1 MKIGWSTDFIVVDG
15 EKCAADELDRLRG
28 SSAEWVLIERDGGSW
43 RYVFGRQ
50 ELLTLPHLLALV
62 DQRAD
67 LTAMT
72 LTQALGLR
80 EGMASVPVVH
90 SSDVR
95 KLASDPARPSAAR
108 FVEMERGHPVAV
120 GGADVLPK
128 PRMRSA
134 RSASPP
140 LLGTS
145 MGGARPKALIQ
156 IDGHPWCAEVCRARR
171 GLELPPDRACHPDAG
186 CTGGHPGGRH
196 TGGAAAP
203 RPCGGR
209 EAL

>member
-1 MKIGWSTDFIVVDG
+1 MKIGWSTDFIIVDG

-80 EGMASVPVVH
+80 EGMASVPVVIFQFAM
-90 SSDVR
+90 SPFEYWNQ
-95 KLASDPARPSAAR
+95 LAWA
-108 FVEMERGHPVAV
+108 G
-120 GGADVLPK
+120 
-128 PRMRSA
+128 
-134 RSASPP
+134 
-140 LLGTS
+140 
-145 MGGARPKALIQ
+145 ALIVTLFVLF
-156 IDGHPWCAEVCRARR
+156 ISIFARVVIAR
-171 GLELPPDRACHPDAG
+171 KNKYG
-186 CTGGHPGGRH
+186 
-196 TGGAAAP
+196 
-203 RPCGGR
+203 
-209 EAL
+209 

>member
-1 MKIGWSTDFIVVDG
+1 MSEALEPGAVIGILGGGQLGRMLAIAAAQLGYRCIAYSPDKDPVAGEVCAARATSTTDTSRSPCVSRRSTVASINQEDGGRKCMTVNDFIIVDG

-95 KLASDPARPSAAR
+95 ELALDPTRPSAAR

-120 GGADVLPK
+120 G
-128 PRMRSA
+128 R
-134 RSASPP
+134 
-140 LLGTS
+140 
-145 MGGARPKALIQ
+145 
-156 IDGHPWCAEVCRARR
+156 
-171 GLELPPDRACHPDAG
+171 
-186 CTGGHPGGRH
+186 
-196 TGGAAAP
+196 
-203 RPCGGR
+203 
-209 EAL
+209 